1 MINNAPRSKGKYKQG
16 LFIPTNKDKVIKLNN
31 KGGIYFRSGLE
42 EKMMI
47 YFDKNPAI
55 TKWSAEWIQVPYT
68 KKTWNTNLQS
78 FVESTH
84 TYYPDFYY
92 ETEINGVT
100 KRVVVEVK
108 PDAETRPPVI
118 KENMNARQLKNT
130 EYALKM
136 FNTNMTK
143 WKHMIEFCKR
153 KGFEFIILTEKHIER
168 R

>member
-1 MINNAPRSKGKYKQG
+1 MLNNAPRSNGKYKQG
-16 LFIPTNKDKVIKLNN
+16 LFVPHNKDKVIKLNN

-47 YFDKNPAI
+47 YLDKNTAI
-55 TKWSAEWIQVPYT
+55 TKWSAEWIQIPYV
-68 KKTWNTNLQS
+68 KKTWNTTLQS
-78 FVESTH
+78 FVETSH

-92 ETEINGVT
+92 EIEINGVT
-100 KRVVVEVK
+100 KRVVAEVK
-108 PDAETRPPVI
+108 PDSETRPPVI
-118 KENMNARQLKNT
+118 KENMNAKQLKNL

-143 WKHMIEFCKR
+143 WKYMIEFCDR
-153 KGFEFIILTEKHIER
+153 KGFEFIILTEKHINR